1 LNDFDH
7 RVKGKKNIKILSKPT
22 RMGEN
27 PEPSAESS
35 KILVA
40 GAKAEKWDP
49 RILPFDSPVLN
60 LPEPLPRTLPCG
72 QSGAEK
78 RQRNGSRIDPGKKR
92 LQGQVMTPGGLDV
105 R

>member
-60 LPEPLPRTLPCG
+60 LPSLCRGPFPAGNPG
-72 QSGAEK
+72 QKRGRETVPGLIREKTAPGASK
-78 RQRNGSRIDPGKKR
+78 
-92 LQGQVMTPGGLDV
+92 
-105 R
+105 